1 MVTVSWRVKSWILQQ
16 HQLLSWILYLKV
28 SKVRRVGGTD
38 LYVDKPLRIEEL
50 EIMARIRVKNRKTDT
65 DDSGS
70 HGSGVREKRL
80 GREDQKLS
88 VLSSLSLPH
97 EFPPSFL
104 HEMGEQ
110 TSSFQCT
117 RVAYSDH
124 SSNPVCGFESPK
136 PVLLSPNSTES
147 NLFHHG
153 ETTYRVGRM
162 I

>member
-16 HQLLSWILYLKV
+16 HQLLSWILYLNV

-38 LYVDKPLRIEEL
+38 LYVDKPLRIKEL

-104 HEMGEQ
+104 HEMGERRALNQ
-110 TSSFQCT
+110 RDSRSDARSVTGNILINRSA
-117 RVAYSDH
+117 VLIGYSNK
-124 SSNPVCGFESPK
+124 SN
-136 PVLLSPNSTES
+136 
-147 NLFHHG
+147 
-153 ETTYRVGRM
+153 
-162 I
+162 